1 MEDRDLDPA
10 TLTVHAGRG
19 GSQPGDPMNVPVTF
33 ASAYRAE
40 GAVSYAREGNPSW
53 TAFEDAVG
61 VLEGGSALAFA
72 SGMGAISAVLE
83 GLPVGAAVVC
93 PRDSYLGTRRYLAE
107 AEERGRLRARLVDIA
122 DTEATL
128 TACDGAALLWAES
141 PTNPLLAIADLPAL
155 CQGAHQLG
163 IPVVVDNTFAT
174 PLLQRPLDADADVV
188 VHSVT
193 KFLSG
198 HSDVVLGVAV
208 TRDPARLAGL
218 AARRS
223 LIGAIPGPMET
234 YLALRGL
241 RTLDVRMER
250 AQANA
255 GELARRLEA
264 HPAVH
269 LVRYPG
275 LPDDPG
281 HTRAAK
287 QMRGF
292 GAVLSLEVA
301 GGRAAADA
309 VCSAVRVMVSASSLG
324 GVETTIERRGRWAG
338 EEAIPESLLRISVGC
353 ESVEDL
359 WNDLARAL
367 ETTQ

>member
-1 MEDRDLDPA
+1 MEPRDFDPA
-10 TLTVHAGRG
+10 TLAVHAGRG
-19 GSQPGDPMNVPVTF
+19 AGRPGDPLSVPVTF

-40 GAVSYAREGNPSW
+40 GAVGYARDGNPSW
-53 TAFEDAVG
+53 TAFEEAIG
-61 VLEGGSALAFA
+61 ALEGGSAVAFA
-72 SGMGAISAVLE
+72 SGIAAVSAVLE
-83 GLPVGAAVVC
+83 ELSVGATVVC
-93 PRDSYLGTRRYLAE
+93 PGDSYLGTRHYLAE
-107 AEERGRLRARLVDIA
+107 AEQRDRLRARLVDVA
-122 DTEATL
+122 DTDAAL
-128 TACDGAALLWAES
+128 AACDGAALLWVES

-155 CQGAHQLG
+155 CAGAHQLG
-163 IPVVVDNTFAT
+163 VPVVVDNTFAT
-174 PLLQRPLDADADVV
+174 PLLQRPLDLGADVV

-198 HSDVVLGVAV
+198 HSDLVLGVAV
-208 TRDPARLAGL
+208 TRDPARLAALTG
-218 AARRS
+218 RRS
-223 LIGAIPGPMET
+223 LLGAIPGPMET
-234 YLALRGL
+234 YLALRGV

-250 AQANA
+250 AQGNA
-255 GELARRLEA
+255 GELARRLDA
-264 HPAVH
+264 HPAVG

-275 LPDDPG
+275 LPEDPG
-281 HTRAAK
+281 HARAAK

-292 GAVLSLEVA
+292 GAVVSLELV

-309 VCSAVRVMVSASSLG
+309 VCSAVRVMVPATSLG

-367 ETTQ
+367 EATP